1 MRIAVLGAGAMG
13 SLFGGLLAAAGEDV
27 TLVTRNAE
35 HVAAI
40 NERGLRI
47 VDAVGADTTSVS
59 ADTTSASVD
68 TSSTSADSASDE
80 RIVSVPAT
88 ADPTTVGTVDLVLVF
103 VKSDA
108 TAEAMADAESLFG
121 PETDVLTLQNGLGN
135 AEAITEFVPARRVLV
150 GVTTHGAMRPAPGL
164 VAHTGRGDTALGRW
178 RGTVDDRA
186 TAVATRL
193 TAAGVPTDV
202 VDDPEWLVWEKV
214 LVNVG
219 INAPTALAR
228 VENGTLARTAPGRRL
243 LRTAVNEARAVA
255 RAHGHDVRA
264 DAVEYAID
272 VAERTASNRSSM
284 RVDLESGRRTEVEAV
299 YGAVLDRAEA
309 ADVDV
314 PVVRTL
320 ADLIRLATCERPAD

>member
-47 VDAVGADTTSVS
+47 VDAVSEDPSDGGTD
-59 ADTTSASVD
+59 
-68 TSSTSADSASDE
+68 ASDE

-88 ADPTTVGTVDLVLVF
+88 TDPTTVGTVDVVLVF
-103 VKSDA
+103 VKSYA
-108 TAEAMADAESLFG
+108 TAEAMADAGSLLG

-135 AEAITEFVPARRVLV
+135 AEAITDFVSLRRVLV

-178 RGTVDDRA
+178 RGAVDDRT

-193 TAAGVPTDV
+193 TAAGIPADV
-202 VDDPEWLVWEKV
+202 VDDPERLVWEKV
-214 LVNVG
+214 IVNVG

-228 VENGTLARTAPGRRL
+228 VENGALARTAAGQHL

-255 RAHGHDVRA
+255 RARGHDVRA

-284 RVDLESGRRTEVEAV
+284 RVDLESGRRTEIEAL
-299 YGAVLDRAEA
+299 YGAVLDRAETA
-309 ADVDV
+309 GIDV

-320 ADLIRLATCERPAD
+320 AELVRLAEHDRAAG